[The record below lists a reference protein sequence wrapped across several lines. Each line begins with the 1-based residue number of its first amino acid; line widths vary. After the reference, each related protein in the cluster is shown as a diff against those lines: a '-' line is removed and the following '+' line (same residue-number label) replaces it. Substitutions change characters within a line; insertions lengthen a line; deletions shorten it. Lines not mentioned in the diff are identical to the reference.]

1 MGRKHRKTQKQK
13 KAAKNRASNA
23 NEKETFADG
32 EYRARSQQAREFS
45 DEMYR
50 RLELQRL
57 NCQAWEAYV
66 QEEVDIYTG
75 SGAYNIILKESL
87 GVLATLGVLLV
98 LLFTDEVFIKLFE
111 FQSHP
116 NAIFSVVYLFCCGN
130 TGIALSMHAYNGQI
144 WASIAADGLP
154 FLRSARPIYYGLH
167 PQGILPSSKR
177 NPFSKRVDK
186 YGPWN
191 TVIAPLRILFLK
203 FLSKFS
209 FIILYFPF
217 LVFWLLSRSYDAFPT
232 QWWTIV
238 GALGTFTGVL
248 KFCHSFLGE
257 PIKEGDRMA
266 EEEHMLY
273 HMFWRGLGFS
283 S

>member
-1 MGRKHRKTQKQK
+1 
-13 KAAKNRASNA
+13 
-23 NEKETFADG
+23 
-32 EYRARSQQAREFS
+32 
-45 DEMYR
+45 
-50 RLELQRL
+50 
-57 NCQAWEAYV
+57 
-66 QEEVDIYTG
+66 
-75 SGAYNIILKESL
+75 
-87 GVLATLGVLLV
+87 
-98 LLFTDEVFIKLFE
+98 
-111 FQSHP
+111 
-116 NAIFSVVYLFCCGN
+116 
-130 TGIALSMHAYNGQI
+130 MHAYNGQI

-209 FIILYFPF
+209 
-217 LVFWLLSRSYDAFPT
+217 YDAFPT